1 MNIEG
6 EASLL
11 KPDPVVEMSAE
22 RAIGEMAPPEAGGRP
37 RASSFRLVATA
48 FRDAVG
54 LVLVTLSIMIAA
66 AIAAMLIV
74 RVGADLL
81 QGIDPLASEG
91 RRPRLYPQQLVLREV
106 ASDILRQCLIV
117 AIVVGAAIVSA
128 GKAWRAKLAL
138 SPVDAPGLSRSRLL
152 VLILL
157 WPILHILWVI
167 GTADA
172 FHMAFGRNVGL
183 SPLLSR
189 TGAVAWLAFTIVLAP
204 VAEELLIRGAMFE
217 RASRFLKPWGAI
229 LSTSALFVLLHIQ
242 VGSIARPVSLIPL
255 ALMLG
260 WLRWRTGRL
269 WPCILLHV
277 WSNLAVVVYLLW
289 PAPA

>member
-1 MNIEG
+1 ML
-6 EASLL
+6 A
-11 KPDPVVEMSAE
+11 AT
-22 RAIGEMAPPEAGGRP
+22 GGARP
-37 RASSFRLVATA
+37 RRSPIRLAAAA
-48 FRDAVG
+48 FRDAIG
-54 LVLVTLSIMIAA
+54 LVLATLFVMLAA
-66 AIAAMLIV
+66 AIAALLVV
-74 RVGADLL
+74 RVGADIL
-81 QGIDPLASEG
+81 QGIDPFATEA

-117 AIVVGAAIVSA
+117 AIVIGAAIRS
-128 GKAWRAKLAL
+128 GGEAWRARLAL
-138 SPVDAPGLSRSRLL
+138 TPVEAPGLAPSRLL
-152 VLILL
+152 AILLL
-157 WPILHILWVI
+157 WPFLHILWVI
-167 GTADA
+167 GTAEV

-189 TGAVAWLAFTIVLAP
+189 TGAIAWLAFTIVLAP
-204 VAEELLIRGAMFE
+204 VAEEVLMRGAMFE

-277 WSNLAVVVYLLW
+277 WSNLAVVAYLLW

>member
-1 MNIEG
+1 M
-6 EASLL
+6 
-11 KPDPVVEMSAE
+11 KPDPDVELSDN
-22 RAIGEMAPPEAGGRP
+22 RAIGAMLATSGGARSRRSP
-37 RASSFRLVATA
+37 IRLAAAA
-48 FRDAVG
+48 FRDAIG
-54 LVLVTLSIMIAA
+54 LVLATLFVMVAA
-66 AIAAMLIV
+66 AIAALLVV
-74 RVGADLL
+74 RVGADIL
-81 QGIDPLASEG
+81 QGIDPFATEA

-117 AIVVGAAIVSA
+117 AIVIGAAIRSS
-128 GKAWRAKLAL
+128 GGAWRARLAL
-138 SPVDAPGLSRSRLL
+138 TPVEAPGLAPSRLL
-152 VLILL
+152 AILLL
-157 WPILHILWVI
+157 WPFLHILWVI
-167 GTADA
+167 GTADV

-189 TGAVAWLAFTIVLAP
+189 TGAIAWLAFTIVLAP
-204 VAEELLIRGAMFE
+204 VAEEVLMRGAMFE
-217 RASRFLKPWGAI
+217 RASRFLNPWGAI

-277 WSNLAVVVYLLW
+277 WSNLAVVAYLLW

>member
-1 MNIEG
+1 M
-6 EASLL
+6 

-22 RAIGEMAPPEAGGRP
+22 RAIAEMARHEGDGRS
-37 RASSFRLVATA
+37 RRSSFHLAATA
-48 FRDAVG
+48 FRDAIG
-54 LVLVTLSIMIAA
+54 LVLVTLSIMVVA

-74 RVGADLL
+74 RVGADIL
-81 QGIDPLASEG
+81 QGIDPLASDV
-91 RRPRLYPQQLVLREV
+91 RRPRLYPQQMVLREV

-117 AIVVGAAIVSA
+117 TIVIGTAIWSA

-138 SPVDAPGLSRSRLL
+138 SPVDAPGLAPSRLL
-152 VLILL
+152 AIILF
-157 WPILHILWVI
+157 WPFLHILWVI
-167 GTADA
+167 ATADA

-204 VAEELLIRGAMFE
+204 VAEELLMRGAMFE

-229 LSTSALFVLLHIQ
+229 LSTSALFVLLHLQ
-242 VGSIARPVSLIPL
+242 VGSIARPVSLVPL

-277 WSNLAVVVYLLW
+277 WSNLAVVAYLLW
-289 PAPA
+289 PASA